1 MTLYLE
7 NETDHEFS
15 FDTEE
20 TAEMVCRAVL
30 EREGCPYEAQVNL
43 VLTDGA
49 GIRELN
55 RQYRNLDSETDVL
68 SFPNVDF
75 AGEGEFDMDP
85 HREADYFDP
94 DTGELVLGDI
104 MISVDR
110 VLSQA
115 EAYGHSVRREF
126 AFLVAHS
133 MLHLCGYD
141 HMEEAEREIMEAR
154 QEEILAELGITR
166 D

>member
-1 MTLYLE
+1 
-7 NETDHEFS
+7 
-15 FDTEE
+15 
-20 TAEMVCRAVL
+20 
-30 EREGCPYEAQVNL
+30 
-43 VLTDGA
+43 
-49 GIRELN
+49 
-55 RQYRNLDSETDVL
+55 
-68 SFPNVDF
+68 
-75 AGEGEFDMDP
+75 
-85 HREADYFDP
+85 
-94 DTGELVLGDI
+94 